1 MTIKGKY
8 KVVFIGPFYTGF
20 FIDSSSLINLGY
32 TKIQKSIIKHFQ
44 QANENEWFIEN
55 DDKGE
60 VLWDVEFSSVYG
72 GTTMVPPS
80 LIGKNFTNIER
91 SIEFEGINFD
101 IHRILLFFHDYGA
114 GTFRTEIEVNLTRE
128 FEVKEYRE
136 LVERFTSELCDI
148 LNPIIEDDTNDLR
161 KVLEEEMIP
170 LDSYE
175 EISEELKL
183 KSLDHLPI
191 RSCLWYHRI
200 FIFELDKNNPISQDD
215 YNRYKDVL
223 FSSQMEGPRNCS
235 LNEYAQVYPSFN
247 FSLYIYN
254 MNNRPKDIRLER
266 VIEIAEYYYAA
277 TSLLDTI
284 LFNEFAKFKR
294 KRKSEPRIKELE
306 VELTSLK
313 KLSDQLELFLLTL
326 KDSIINL
333 SPSSVIMWRN
343 IDNEWYY
350 TPMLETLRE
359 KNALLTS
366 EVNEKLEELTQKR
379 SEVLNRFVKIFTI
392 IAIIGPILEIYSIA
406 QDINLF
412 EIILSNMPLFLG
424 ITIPILFAILIVA
437 IYYIRKFTKY

>member
-8 KVVFIGPFYTGF
+8 KVIFIGPFYTGF
-20 FIDSSSLINLGY
+20 FIDSSNLIDLGY
-32 TKIQKSIIKHFQ
+32 TKIQNSIIKHFQ
-44 QANENEWFIEN
+44 QSKKEGWFIEN

-80 LIGKNFTNIER
+80 LIGKSITFTNRI
-91 SIEFEGINFD
+91 IEFEGINFD
-101 IHRILLFFHDYGA
+101 IERVVLFFHDYGA
-114 GTFRTEIEVNLTRE
+114 GTFRVKVEVNLTRN
-128 FEVKEYRE
+128 FEIKEYRE
-136 LVERFTSELCDI
+136 LVERFSSQLCDI
-148 LNPIIEDDTNDLR
+148 LNPVIEEDTNDLMKALQER
-161 KVLEEEMIP
+161 TIP

-175 EISEELKL
+175 QISEELKA
-183 KSLDHLPI
+183 KSLDHIPI

-200 FIFELDKNNPISQDD
+200 FIFELDKNRPISQED
-215 YNRYKDVL
+215 YYLYKDVL

-235 LNEYAQVYPSFN
+235 LNEFAQVYPSFN
-247 FSLYIYN
+247 FSLYIYDK
-254 MNNRPKDIRLER
+254 NNRPKDIRLER

-294 KRKSEPRIKELE
+294 KRKTEPRIKELE
-306 VELTSLK
+306 AELKSLK

-359 KNALLTS
+359 KNNLLTS

-392 IAIIGPILEIYSIA
+392 IAIVGPVLEIYSIA
-406 QDINLF
+406 QDLNLF
-412 EIILSNMPLFLG
+412 ETILSNLSLFFG
-424 ITIPILFAILIVA
+424 IISPILFGILIAVV
-437 IYYIRKFTKY
+437 YYIRKFTKY

>member
-8 KVVFIGPFYTGF
+8 KVIFIGPFYTGF
-20 FIDSSSLINLGY
+20 FIDSSNLINLGY
-32 TKIQKSIIKHFQ
+32 TKIQNSIIKHFQ
-44 QANENEWFIEN
+44 QANEKEWFIEN

-101 IHRILLFFHDYGA
+101 IQRILLFFHDYGA
-114 GTFRTEIEVNLTRE
+114 GTFRAKVDVNLNRE

-148 LNPIIEDDTNDLR
+148 LNPIIENDTNDLR

-175 EISEELKL
+175 EISQELKI
-183 KSLDHLPI
+183 KSLDYLPI

-200 FIFELDKNNPISQDD
+200 FFFELDTNNPISQED

-254 MNNRPKDIRLER
+254 RNNRPKDIRLER

-284 LFNEFAKFKR
+284 LFNEFAKFKT

-306 VELTSLK
+306 AELASLK

-412 EIILSNMPLFLG
+412 EIILSNMPLFLA
-424 ITIPILFAILIVA
+424 ITIPILVGILISAV
-437 IYYIRKFTKY
+437 YYIRKFTKY

>member
-8 KVVFIGPFYTGF
+8 KVIFIGPFYTGF

-32 TKIQKSIIKHFQ
+32 TKIQNSIIRHFEQ
-44 QANENEWFIEN
+44 KNEKEWFIEN

-80 LIGKNFTNIER
+80 LIGKNIINIEK
-91 SIEFEGINFD
+91 SIEFEGIIFE
-101 IHRILLFFHDYGA
+101 IQRILLFFHDYGA
-114 GTFRTEIEVNLTRE
+114 GTFRTKVEVNLNRE
-128 FEVKEYRE
+128 FEVREYRE
-136 LVERFTSELCDI
+136 LVERFTSELCVI
-148 LNPIIEDDTNDLR
+148 LNPIIGNDTDDIR
-161 KVLEEEMIP
+161 KVLETERIP
-170 LDSYE
+170 LASYE
-175 EISEELKL
+175 EVSKELKL

-200 FIFELDKNNPISQDD
+200 FIFELDKNTPISRDD
-215 YNRYKDVL
+215 YNLYKDVL

-254 MNNRPKDIRLER
+254 VNNRPKDIRLER

-306 VELTSLK
+306 AELTSLK

-424 ITIPILFAILIVA
+424 ISIPILFGIIIAAV
-437 IYYIRKFTKY
+437 YYIRKFTKY